1 MSQPQKAYSCPLPNN
16 QPSQKVGRQ
25 ADLINTSPHP
35 ISFNMYNVVYVN
47 LS

>member
-16 QPSQKVGRQ
+16 QPSQKLGRH
-25 ADLINTSPHP
+25 ADLINISPHP
-35 ISFNMYNVVYVN
+35 ISSNMYNVVYVI

>member
-16 QPSQKVGRQ
+16 QPSQKVGRH
-25 ADLINTSPHP
+25 ADLINISPHP
-35 ISFNMYNVVYVN
+35 ISSNMYNVVYVN